1 MHLNVVLP
9 LPLDSGFLYSSGHF
23 DAYVGSLV
31 KVDFRGRKI
40 TGLVTS
46 VVPENDH
53 EYVVKEILAV
63 EQIPPFSSEY
73 VQFLSWVACY
83 NFTKVGLVLR
93 SALIRDIPDSAVYV
107 MTGDDIKRSNL
118 TQAMC
123 RVLALFGGNQHITSD
138 ILDAARVQKKTVQKL
153 IDVGAIER
161 VHASISEVKTVSE
174 ELKKLEF
181 KLSDEQSAARNK
193 ICMDGFTVYLLDG
206 VTGSGKTLVYL
217 SAVLELLQGD
227 AEAQVVML
235 FSEIALA
242 SYIFERVK
250 KSFLGM
256 VEIIEWHSE
265 LSPALRRKNWHKVVT
280 NKARLVIGAR
290 SAVLLPMPN
299 LRMIVVD
306 EEHDQSFKQDQG
318 DFTYNARD
326 LAIMRGKLFDIP
338 VILSSATPSLESY
351 YNVQKKGFVHLK
363 LEHRFGGAQ
372 LPDVKVVDMRKAQKV
387 SQHISHELYEELN
400 STLDAGMQSL
410 LFLNKRG
417 YASIIICSSCGHRMK
432 CPDCVAWLVE
442 HKQNNTLLCHLCGF
456 KRAMITKCE
465 KCSSDTIISFGPGVE
480 KIAEEIGELFPSKRV
495 VIMSSDTKLTE
506 NIRKIEK
513 GDVDVVIGTQIIAKG
528 YDFPRLTLLAII
540 DSDVSMHAGDLRN
553 SEKSFQILQQAIG
566 RVGRRKIYPGKVVMQ
581 SYSPDSV
588 VIEALK
594 NNDRQT
600 FYEEELKMRR
610 TEEMPPFSRL
620 ISIIISGLMERE
632 VIICARKIAKTIVS
646 VREINV
652 FGPCPAAIGVKKNQ
666 FRYRILVVVPKKFS
680 SRTILT
686 NLLVGFTA
694 EKKVGVQIDVDPLCF
709 L

>member
-9 LPLDSGFLYSSGHF
+9 LPLDSGFLYSSEHF
-23 DAYVGSLV
+23 DVYVGSLV

-46 VVPENDH
+46 IVPEDDH

-63 EQIPPFSSEY
+63 EKIPPFSSEY
-73 VQFLSWVACY
+73 VQFLSWIACY
-83 NFTKVGLVLR
+83 NFTRVGLVLR
-93 SALIRDIPDSAVYV
+93 SALIKDIPDSAAYIL
-107 MTGDDIKRSNL
+107 TNDNIERSSL
-118 TQAMC
+118 TTAMC
-123 RVLALFGGNQHITSD
+123 RVLGLFRGSRYITSD
-138 ILDAARVQKKTVQKL
+138 ALDAAKIQKKTVQKL
-153 IDVGAIER
+153 IDIGAIER
-161 VHASISEVKTVSE
+161 VHAAISEMKAVPE

-181 KLSDEQSAARNK
+181 ELSDEQSAAREK

-217 SAVLELLQGD
+217 SAALEILQRD
-227 AEAQVVML
+227 PAAQVIML

-242 SYIFERVK
+242 SYVFERVK

-256 VEIIEWHSE
+256 VEIVEWHSE
-265 LSPALRRKNWHKVVT
+265 LSPARRRKNWYKVVT
-280 NKARLVIGAR
+280 NKARLIIGAR
-290 SAVLLPMPN
+290 SAILLPIPN
-299 LRMIVVD
+299 LQMIVVD

-363 LEHRFGGAQ
+363 LERRFGGAQ

-387 SQHISHELYEELN
+387 SQHISHELYEELKRTFD
-400 STLDAGMQSL
+400 SGMQSL

-432 CPDCVAWLVE
+432 CPDCIAWLVE

-456 KRAMITKCE
+456 KRPMITKCE
-465 KCSSDTIISFGPGVE
+465 ECSSDTIISFGPGVE
-480 KIAEEIGELFPSKRV
+480 KIAEEIGEIFPSKKV
-495 VIMSSDTKLTE
+495 VIMSSDTKITE
-506 NIRKIEK
+506 NIGKIEK
-513 GDVDVVIGTQIIAKG
+513 GDVDIVIGTQIIAKG

-566 RVGRRKIYPGKVVMQ
+566 RVGRRKVYPGRVVLQ

-600 FYEEELKMRR
+600 FYEEELKMRLA
-610 TEEMPPFSRL
+610 EEMPPFSRL
-620 ISIIISGLMERE
+620 ISIIISGLVENE
-632 VIICARKIAKTIVS
+632 VTKCAKKIAKAIVPM
-646 VREINV
+646 REINV

-666 FRYRILVVVPKKFS
+666 FRYRILIVAPKNFFS
-680 SRTILT
+680 RAILT
-686 NLLVGFTA
+686 DLLARFTT
-694 EKKVGVQIDVDPLCF
+694 EKKVGIQIDVDPMCF